1 MSTEPPPVTKR
12 RKDAILDE
20 ATRLFAER
28 GYAACSMADLAECV
42 GLRKASLFHHFPSKD
57 DLYGAV
63 LERLTRSIAETISRT
78 VSNDGG
84 YHEQLDRMSD
94 GMVSAFGEQPFAARI
109 VAREMMDWGP
119 FARSRFN
126 ELVAPVLQAAEGFLR
141 AGQEAGAFA
150 RRDVHHLVL
159 SLMGLH
165 VMPFAVHEMVKAL
178 TKAESLTSE
187 FLERRRT
194 EVRAQVRALVLVSPN
209 PAAN

>member
-1 MSTEPPPVTKR
+1 MTTELQGGQKR

-63 LERLTRSIAETISRT
+63 LERLMRSLSDTITASI
-78 VSNDGG
+78 SPGG
-84 YHEQLDRMSD
+84 SYQEQLDRMSD
-94 GMVSAFGEQPFAARI
+94 GMVAAFGEQPFAARI

-119 FARSRFN
+119 FVRARFN
-126 ELVAPVLQAAEGFLR
+126 ELVAPVLQATRTFLEG
-141 AGQEAGAFA
+141 GMEAGAFK
-150 RRDVHHLVL
+150 RRDVSQVIL

-165 VMPFAVHEMVKAL
+165 LMPFAVGEMAKVL
-178 TKAESLTSE
+178 TQRESSSAEYISA
-187 FLERRRT
+187 RR
-194 EVRAQVRALVLVSPN
+194 EAVREHARALVLSSPAPN
-209 PAAN
+209 

>member
-1 MSTEPPPVTKR
+1 MTTEPPPATKR

-63 LERLTRSIAETISRT
+63 LERLMRTLSEMISQSISAGPLE
-78 VSNDGG
+78 
-84 YHEQLDRMSD
+84 EQLDRMSD

-119 FARSRFN
+119 FARTRFG
-126 ELVAPVLQAAEGFLR
+126 ELVAPVLQASEAFLK
-141 AGQEAGAFA
+141 AGQDSGAFA
-150 RRDVHHLVL
+150 KRDVHQLVL
-159 SLMGLH
+159 TLMSLH
-165 VMPFAVHEMVKAL
+165 VLPFAVGELVKSVTRL
-178 TKAESLTSE
+178 EPSSPD
-187 FLERRRT
+187 FIERRRAA
-194 EVRAQVRALVLVSPN
+194 VRDQVRALVLARPN
-209 PAAN
+209 

>member
-1 MSTEPPPVTKR
+1 MTTESPAGTTKR

-63 LERLTRSIAETISRT
+63 LERLVKTVSDTINASIAP
-78 VSNDGG
+78 GG
-84 YHEQLDRMSD
+84 SFSEQLDRMSD

-119 FARSRFN
+119 FLRAKFN
-126 ELVAPVLQAAEGFLR
+126 DLVHPVLVASEAFLK
-141 AGQEAGAFA
+141 AGQEAGAFQK
-150 RRDVHHLVL
+150 RDVGQLIL
-159 SLMGLH
+159 TLMSMH
-165 VMPFAVHEMVKAL
+165 VMPFAVGEMVKHLAKL
-178 TKAESLTSE
+178 EASAPE
-187 FLERRRT
+187 FIAARRQI
-194 EVRAQVRALVLVSPN
+194 VRDQVRQLVLAQPN
-209 PAAN
+209 

>member
-1 MSTEPPPVTKR
+1 MTTEPPPATKR

-63 LERLTRSIAETISRT
+63 LERLMRTLSETIAQSI
-78 VSNDGG
+78 SAGPLE
-84 YHEQLDRMSD
+84 EQLDRMSD

-119 FARSRFN
+119 FARTRFG
-126 ELVAPVLQAAEGFLR
+126 ELVAPVLQASEAFLK
-141 AGQEAGAFA
+141 AGQDSGVFA
-150 RRDVHHLVL
+150 KRDVHQLVFT
-159 SLMGLH
+159 LMGLH
-165 VMPFAVHEMVKAL
+165 VLPFAVGELVKSVTQL
-178 TKAESLTSE
+178 EPSSPD
-187 FLERRRT
+187 FIERRRAA
-194 EVRAQVRALVLVSPN
+194 VREQVRALVLARSN
-209 PAAN
+209 

>member
-1 MSTEPPPVTKR
+1 MTTEPPPATKR

-63 LERLTRSIAETISRT
+63 LERLTRSIAETISRS
-78 VSNDGG
+78 VSTDGA

-119 FARSRFN
+119 FARSRFS
-126 ELVAPVLQAAEGFLR
+126 ELIAPVLQAAESFFR
-141 AGQEAGAFA
+141 AGQEAGAFTK
-150 RRDVHHLVL
+150 RDIHHLVL

-165 VMPFAVHEMVKAL
+165 VMPFAVHEMVKVW
-178 TKAESLTSE
+178 TQIDSLNGE
-187 FLERRRT
+187 FLDRRRV
-194 EVRAQVRALVLVSPN
+194 EVRAQVRALVLAPPN
-209 PAAN
+209 